1 MRLLVENVDAAID
14 FAAVVVVVVVVVVVE
29 IANYYEA
36 VVANERDSYDAAMV
50 FCHDDAGDGC
60 QVDDYSKLL
69 TV

>member
-14 FAAVVVVVVVVVVVE
+14 FAAAVVVE
-29 IANYYEA
+29 IANYYVA

-50 FCHDDAGDGC
+50 FCHDDAEDGC

>member
-14 FAAVVVVVVVVVVVE
+14 FAAAVVVE
-29 IANYYEA
+29 IANYYVA